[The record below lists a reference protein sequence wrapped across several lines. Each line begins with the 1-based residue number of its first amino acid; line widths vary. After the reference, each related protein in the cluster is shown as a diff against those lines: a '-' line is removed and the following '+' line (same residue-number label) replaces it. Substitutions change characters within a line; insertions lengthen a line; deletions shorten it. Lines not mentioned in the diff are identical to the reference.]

1 MLIPDFLPDLLA
13 VIWFVL
19 CWVGYTRYSHWK
31 GLSTPCLSSV
41 LHLYRQDWMRRL
53 LLRDN
58 RIADASVIGNLE
70 RNASFFASSTLVIP
84 PFLALARNRGQAARA
99 NFCLGVMPPR
109 AIFGLS

>member
-1 MLIPDFLPDLLA
+1 MLIPDFLPDLFA
-13 VIWFVL
+13 VVWFVL

-58 RIADASVIGNLE
+58 RIADASGIGNL
-70 RNASFFASSTLVIP
+70 
-84 PFLALARNRGQAARA
+84 
-99 NFCLGVMPPR
+99 
-109 AIFGLS
+109 